1 MGTVSCNV
9 CGVVFS
15 PFSASS
21 SGDTL
26 CRSCGTLHPNN
37 VGKPQSTGSGS
48 SLLWREQGTVVQGSE
63 MSSSSWALPLDG
75 TIFSSL
81 SLEAAEKA
89 MHQRL
94 HSLTSLTGKTA
105 GVTEVDNR
113 VLEETFCEHCGKHT
127 LCRSFA
133 RQTRSA
139 DEGQT
144 IFFQCSICRSEWQH
158 NS

>member
-9 CGVVFS
+9 CGAVFA
-15 PFSASS
+15 PFNASS
-21 SGDTL
+21 SGDAL
-26 CRSCGTLHPNN
+26 CRSCGAIHLNN
-37 VGKPQSTGSGS
+37 VGKPQNTGFGS
-48 SLLWREQGTVVQGSE
+48 SMLSLEKGTVLQGSE
-63 MSSSSWALPLDG
+63 MSSSSAVPLDG
-75 TIFSSL
+75 TIFSSE
-81 SLEAAEKA
+81 SLDAAEKS
-89 MHQRL
+89 MQQRL
-94 HSLTSLTGKTA
+94 QSLTSLTGKTA

-127 LCRSFA
+127 PCRSFA

-144 IFFQCSICRSEWQH
+144 IFFQCEVCRSEWQH